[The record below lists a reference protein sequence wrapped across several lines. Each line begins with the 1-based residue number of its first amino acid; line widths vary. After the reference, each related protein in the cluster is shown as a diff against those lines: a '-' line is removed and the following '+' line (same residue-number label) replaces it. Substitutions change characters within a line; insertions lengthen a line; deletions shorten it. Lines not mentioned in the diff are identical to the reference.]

1 MAESRANAQRSPQK
15 SYREILRQEID
26 QGLIELNRSTA
37 GLLISGLSAG
47 LDLSFSLF
55 LSAVM
60 FTLTGDVPEV
70 ARAILMANVYS
81 VGFIFVVLGRSELF
95 TEHTTL
101 AVLPVLN
108 KTTTLG
114 SLMRLWA
121 LVYMGNIAGAALFA
135 LLISTIGPAYGI
147 IDPQAFAYL
156 AHHNLAHQW
165 WSIALAAVLAGWLMG
180 LLSWLVTAARD
191 TISQV
196 LIVWLVTASIGLS
209 HLPHCIAGTSEVLA
223 GLFSG
228 QSIGLSDY
236 GHFLLWSTV
245 GNAVG
250 GVIFV
255 AVIKYS
261 HVIRS
266 NVEPKG
272 NADRSL

>member
-1 MAESRANAQRSPQK
+1 MADLPPSKHSKTPQK
-15 SYREILRQEID
+15 SYRQILREEINL
-26 QGLIELNRSTA
+26 GLVEINRSPV
-37 GLLISGLSAG
+37 GLLISGFSAG

-60 FTLTGDVPEV
+60 FTISDNNVSEMVRTL
-70 ARAILMANVYS
+70 LMANTYT

-108 KTTTLG
+108 GRATVT
-114 SLMRLWA
+114 SLLRLWL
-121 LVYMGNIAGAALFA
+121 LVYVGNLSGTALFA
-135 LLISTIGPAYGI
+135 FLAWIIGPPFGI
-147 IDPQAFAYL
+147 KLQAFAYL
-156 AHHNLAHQW
+156 AHFNIAHTW
-165 WSIALAAVLAGWLMG
+165 WQILLGAMLAGWLMG

-191 TISQV
+191 TISQIAV
-196 LIVWLVTASIGLS
+196 VWLVTAAIGIA
-209 HLPHCIAGTSEVLA
+209 HLPHCIAGTTEVLS
-223 GLFSG
+223 GLFAG
-228 QSIGLSDY
+228 QGITLADY
-236 GHFLLWSTV
+236 GHFLLWATL

-266 NVEPKG
+266 SE
-272 NADRSL
+272 D